1 MLFHRGLKDAQSM
14 REAVATSRP
23 RTLSV
28 PYGSMN
34 CYPPAQSAPVDQAE
48 KEVVEAVATLVRPS
62 NASTASIRTRRTT
75 TPTGHRSPVS
85 RVFGVFR
92 SSKDLAADPKILI
105 SDLCE
110 ACREGKYDWAQSL
123 LDDGADANGLDER
136 RSPPLYYAIL
146 RGDLRI
152 VKLLVSHGAW
162 VGGPDG
168 QSSAMVLY
176 AVLKGDI
183 SVLTYLLEES
193 APVSAA
199 CFDPLDRQRIRRTT
213 PLLLAVEKGNV
224 AAVRILLDH
233 GADVHGSGNSKGL
246 NPLCT
251 AVDRRH
257 PEVIKLLLKYEAR
270 INDRESTAPWASD
283 VAAIHVASY
292 RGYDEI
298 LGILLAAGAD
308 VSVTC
313 QRGGA
318 TGVTALHLAGS
329 SACVGKLMEDGAKPH
344 TGDSNRQYPLSGAVQ
359 VGNVGAVRELVKRG
373 APVNAQDRRHET
385 ALHITSRLFARDA
398 KAGNTEKLAAYR
410 SIVQELLE
418 GGANMGPKA
427 AAHRIIRTEC
437 AKMLQG
443 KESLKKAEKAERL
456 ELLELMAVII
466 ELATLSTAA
475 ENAAPLSP
483 GRRMFR
489 EMIEESALSQ
499 IVQRRGGGFGGS

>member
-1 MLFHRGLKDAQSM
+1 MVPMQP
-14 REAVATSRP
+14 P
-23 RTLSV
+23 RY
-28 PYGSMN
+28 YG
-34 CYPPAQSAPVDQAE
+34 
-48 KEVVEAVATLVRPS
+48 
-62 NASTASIRTRRTT
+62 
-75 TPTGHRSPVS
+75 
-85 RVFGVFR
+85 
-92 SSKDLAADPKILI
+92 
-105 SDLCE
+105 
-110 ACREGKYDWAQSL
+110 
-123 LDDGADANGLDER
+123 
-136 RSPPLYYAIL
+136 IL

-199 CFDPLDRQRIRRTT
+199 CFDPLDRQRVRRTT

-233 GADVHGSGNSKGL
+233 GADVHGSGNSTGL

-270 INDRESTAPWASD
+270 INDRESTAPWASG

-329 SACVGKLMEDGAKPH
+329 SACVGKLMENGAKPH

-359 VGNVGAVRELVKRG
+359 VGDVGAVRELVKRG

-398 KAGNTEKLAAYR
+398 KAGNTEKLAVGGRRERGTQGGR
-410 SIVQELLE
+410 SPYHSHGMCQDAAGEGVVEE
-418 GGANMGPKA
+418 GGEGREAGTLG
-427 AAHRIIRTEC
+427 AHGRHHRAC
-437 AKMLQG
+437 NAKHCG
-443 KESLKKAEKAERL
+443 RKRSAVEPGSEDVPRDDRGVGSLADCPEKGWWFWRL
-456 ELLELMAVII
+456 L
-466 ELATLSTAA
+466 
-475 ENAAPLSP
+475 
-483 GRRMFR
+483 
-489 EMIEESALSQ
+489 
-499 IVQRRGGGFGGS
+499 GGGKGKGKNGETAP